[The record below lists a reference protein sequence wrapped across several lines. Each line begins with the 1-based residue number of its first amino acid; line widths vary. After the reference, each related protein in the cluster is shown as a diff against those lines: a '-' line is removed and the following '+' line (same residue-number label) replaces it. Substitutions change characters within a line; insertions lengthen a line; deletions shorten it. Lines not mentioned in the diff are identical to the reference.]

1 MNMNIYRE
9 WYEMNGTHRLQRLTY
24 KPNGFIQG
32 ILLTALLAIAAKYL
46 AMLPY
51 LSIMGQLVIA
61 ILLGVLLRAAAG
73 VPQQALPGISFSSKR
88 LLRAGIILLGMRLN
102 LSEVVQAGPKVL
114 AIAVINIVFTLF
126 TVYALCKWM
135 KMDRTLGLLT
145 ACGTAICGA
154 AAVAAI
160 APVLKAKDDETAI
173 SAATVAVLGTLF
185 TLVYT
190 FIYPVLSLSQE
201 GYGVFAG
208 ATLHEVAHVIAAA
221 APIGERAADL
231 AVIVKLTRVAM
242 LVPVAIVISVWEA
255 KRQRQAEG
263 NGRGQV
269 AAAQPARSNIQWRK
283 LPVPWFI
290 GGFLL
295 MSGVNTLGIIP
306 EQITADLLI
315 LSYMLMAMAMAGLG
329 LGVDI
334 KTFASMGKKPLQ
346 AGLIGSLLLSGL
358 GFVLVH
364 ILGLA

>member
-1 MNMNIYRE
+1 MN
-9 WYEMNGTHRLQRLTY
+9 HAHQLQRLNDKY
-24 KPNGFIQG
+24 SGFFLG
-32 ILLTALLAIAAKYL
+32 ILLTGLLAIAARYL
-46 AMLPY
+46 ALLPY
-51 LSIMGQLVIA
+51 LGIMGQLVIA
-61 ILLGVLLRAAAG
+61 ILLGVLLRTAG
-73 VPQQALPGISFSSKR
+73 WVPQQAVPGISFSSKR

-102 LSEVVQAGPKVL
+102 LFQLVQAGPKVL

-126 TVYALCKWM
+126 TVYGLCKWM
-135 KMDRTLGLLT
+135 KIDRTLGLLT

-160 APVLKAKDDETAI
+160 SPELKASDNETAI
-173 SAATVAVLGTLF
+173 SAAIVAVLGTIF

-190 FIYPVLSLSQE
+190 LIYPVLSLSPE
-201 GYGVFAG
+201 GYGIFAG

-221 APIGERAADL
+221 APIGEKAADL

-242 LVPVAIVISVWEA
+242 LVPVALAIGVWEA
-255 KRQRQAEG
+255 YRQRKTEREF
-263 NGRGQV
+263 RGQM
-269 AAAQPARSNIQWRK
+269 AAVQPAHSKIQWRK

-306 EQITADLLI
+306 EQWAADLII
-315 LSYMLMAMAMAGLG
+315 LAYMLLAMAMAGLG

-334 KTFASMGKKPLQ
+334 KTFALMGQKPLL

-358 GFVLVH
+358 GFLLVH
-364 ILGLA
+364 VLGLA

>member
-1 MNMNIYRE
+1 MN
-9 WYEMNGTHRLQRLTY
+9 HAHQLQRLNDKY
-24 KPNGFIQG
+24 SGFILG
-32 ILLTALLAIAAKYL
+32 ILLTGLLAIAAKYL
-46 AMLPY
+46 ALLPY
-51 LSIMGQLVIA
+51 LGIMGQLVIA
-61 ILLGVLLRAAAG
+61 ILLGVLLRTAGG
-73 VPQQALPGISFSSKR
+73 VPQQAVPGISFSSKR

-102 LSEVVQAGPKVL
+102 LFQLVQAGPKVL

-126 TVYALCKWM
+126 TVYGLCKWM
-135 KMDRTLGLLT
+135 KIDRTLGLLT

-160 APVLKAKDDETAI
+160 SPQLRASDNETAI
-173 SAATVAVLGTLF
+173 SAATVAVLGTIF

-190 FIYPVLSLSQE
+190 LIYPVLSLSPE
-201 GYGVFAG
+201 GYGIFAG

-221 APIGERAADL
+221 APIGEKAADL

-242 LVPVAIVISVWEA
+242 LVPAALAIGVWEA
-255 KRQRQAEG
+255 YRQCKAEREC
-263 NGRGQV
+263 RGQV
-269 AAAQPARSNIQWRK
+269 AAVQPPHSKIQWRK

-306 EQITADLLI
+306 KQVTADLII
-315 LSYMLMAMAMAGLG
+315 LAYMLLAMAMAGLG

-334 KTFASMGKKPLQ
+334 KTFALMGKKPLL

-358 GFVLVH
+358 GFLLVH
-364 ILGLA
+364 VLGLA